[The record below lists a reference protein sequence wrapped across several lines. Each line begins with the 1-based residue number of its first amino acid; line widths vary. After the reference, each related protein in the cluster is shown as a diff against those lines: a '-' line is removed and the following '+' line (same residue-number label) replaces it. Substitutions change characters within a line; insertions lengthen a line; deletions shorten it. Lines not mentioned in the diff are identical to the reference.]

1 MIAMATDDRT
11 QFIGSSD
18 VAALFDA
25 HPFMSRWELW
35 QTKKGNLPP
44 PSLDDVER
52 VQWGVRLEDA
62 IAHGLA
68 DQFDW
73 TVERHGVSM
82 AHPTVKGMQAKP
94 DYQIVESGNRGHGI
108 LEVKNVDWLQHK
120 RWDGDEPPLGYIIQL
135 QHQLACTGLKWGR
148 VGYLIGGNES
158 GFNEYEARPAIV
170 GEIERRVTDFWES
183 IRLNKPPPI
192 DFAED
197 AALVAKVY
205 NEVHDGTQADMT
217 DNGRLLELCREY
229 QDWSDEAKAADT
241 TAKALKAEI
250 LSIVQETELVTC
262 GQFRLKSWTV
272 DASPDKIITAKDVGK
287 VIKGR
292 AGYRQLKLTEKET
305 KE

>member
-1 MIAMATDDRT
+1 MPTDDRS

-44 PSLDDVER
+44 PQLDDIER

-68 DQFDW
+68 AQFDW
-73 TVERHGVSM
+73 HVERHGESM

-94 DYQIVESGNRGHGI
+94 DYQIVETGARGHGI

-120 RWDGDEPPLGYIIQL
+120 RWEADEPPLGYILQL
-135 QHQLACTGLKWGR
+135 QHQLACSGLRWGR

-158 GFNEYEARPAIV
+158 GFNEYEARPTIIS
-170 GEIERRVTDFWES
+170 EIEKRVTYFWES
-183 IRLNKPPPI
+183 IKLNKPPPI
-192 DFAED
+192 DFAQD
-197 AALVAKVY
+197 AELVAKLYSDVDKGS
-205 NEVHDGTQADMT
+205 NADMT
-217 DNGRLLELCREY
+217 DNERLLELCRSY
-229 QDWSDEAKAADT
+229 QDWSDEAKAAET

-250 LSIVQETELVTC
+250 LTIVEDHDIVTC
-262 GQFRLKSWTV
+262 GQYRLKSWTV
-272 DASPDKIITAKDVGK
+272 SGTPDRIITPEDVGTTL
-287 VIKGR
+287 KGR
-292 AGYRQLKLTEKET
+292 AGHRQIRITEKDPA
-305 KE
+305 

>member
-1 MIAMATDDRT
+1 MIAMPTNDRS

-35 QTKKGNLPP
+35 QTKAGNLPALQ
-44 PSLDDVER
+44 LDDVER

-62 IAHGLA
+62 IANGLA
-68 DQFDW
+68 EQFNW
-73 TVERHGVSM
+73 HVERHGKSM

-94 DYQIVESGNRGHGI
+94 DYQIIEAGARGHGI

-120 RWDGDEPPLGYIIQL
+120 RWENDEPPLGYILQV
-135 QHQLACTGLKWGR
+135 QHQLACTGLRWSR
-148 VGYLIGGNES
+148 IGYLIGGNQS
-158 GFNEYEARPAIV
+158 GFNEYEARPTII
-170 GEIERRVTDFWES
+170 GEIEKRVTDFWES

-192 DFAED
+192 DFAQD
-197 AALVAKVY
+197 AALVAKIY
-205 NEVHDGTQADMT
+205 NEVDEGSKADMT
-217 DNGRLLELCREY
+217 DNERLLDLCRQY

-250 LSIVQETELVTC
+250 LTIIDSTEAVTC

-272 DASPDKIITAKDVGK
+272 EKTPDKIITAEDIGTLV
-287 VIKGR
+287 KGR
-292 AGYRQLKLTEKET
+292 AGYRQLKITKKEAV
-305 KE
+305 

>member
-1 MIAMATDDRT
+1 MIAMAVDDRS

-68 DQFDW
+68 EQFGW
-73 TVERHGVSM
+73 RVERHGKSM

-94 DYQIVESGNRGHGI
+94 DYQIVEKGSRGDGI
-108 LEVKNVDWLQHK
+108 LEVKNVDWLQRK
-120 RWDGDEPPLGYIIQL
+120 KWENDEPPLGYILQL
-135 QHQLACTGLKWGR
+135 QHQFACSGLRWGR

-158 GFNEYEARPAIV
+158 GFNEYEARPTVIA
-170 GEIERRVTDFWES
+170 EIERRVTDFWES

-197 AALVAKVY
+197 AELVAKIY
-205 NEVHDGTQADMT
+205 NEVDKGSTTDMT
-217 DNGRLLELCREY
+217 DNERLLDLCRQY

-250 LSIVQETELVTC
+250 MSIVEGTELVKC
-262 GQFRLKSWTV
+262 GNFRLKSWTV
-272 DASPDKIITAKDVGK
+272 DQSPDKIITAEDVGT
-287 VIKGR
+287 VLKGR
-292 AGYRQLKLTEKET
+292 AGYRQIKITEKES
-305 KE
+305 KQ